1 MKISELA
8 LAELR
13 LEHARH
19 LRDAAEYQELTR
31 SRRERGDGPH
41 PNLQKALGK
50 AEEYAILLLLAEG
63 HNEVQTGD
71 GSIDLDEEV
80 ARQEVMDW
88 LLRGIDA
95 RDGAQSAE
103 ALKALDAYAALL
115 RRSASTGT
123 DSYAE

>member
-1 MKISELA
+1 MKISELT

-19 LRDAAEYQELTR
+19 RRDVAEYQELTR
-31 SRRERGDGPH
+31 ARRERGDGPH

-63 HNEVQTGD
+63 HNEDEGPTGD
-71 GSIDLDEEV
+71 GSVDLDEEV

-88 LLRGIDA
+88 LLRGVDGLDSVDA
-95 RDGAQSAE
+95 VA
-103 ALKALDAYAALL
+103 ALDAYAALL
-115 RRSASTGT
+115 RKPVSTGP